1 MQLKHSRSFHKLRC
15 WKSHQLEVVGGKKK
29 KKRKNWRKTRE
40 VRVKAVTR
48 SPLQSTALE
57 GLRQQKYF
65 KIDLE
70 EYFIK
75 KTIYYFW
82 RNQFQ
87 LSTMACIIQNFEH
100 WGMRYTSLSLFL
112 LEVPGCFPKIYMLQV

>member
-15 WKSHQLEVVGGKKK
+15 RKSHQLEVVGGKEK

-57 GLRQQKYF
+57 GLRQQKYL
-65 KIDLE
+65 KSTLKD
-70 EYFIK
+70 
-75 KTIYYFW
+75 IYKENYDIFGEINSISPEW
-82 RNQFQ
+82 NK
-87 LSTMACIIQNFEH
+87 LYGILNIGACAA
-100 WGMRYTSLSLFL
+100 RVFL
-112 LEVPGCFPKIYMLQV
+112 RFS